1 MSPSNDRRSPMPLLK
16 TCQTCFHLKIRCEKT
31 QDSDLCDRCLRLGKT
46 CIFNQARRRQNVNRQ
61 RNGRERLGAQSVSD
75 RSSKSPANR
84 QQQARGSEADHDILN
99 KDASLD
105 PFEQGILTF
114 EKGQSLLETFTRR
127 FIPYFPFVL
136 FPSDSSIEELNSQH
150 PCACLAM
157 LAAASYTEVGTQVAL
172 GNLFK
177 QIVAVRMVD
186 GDFNQLDL
194 LQGLLIHVAW
204 AHYQPKPKRY
214 IQHLH
219 LITCIISDL
228 RLDRPRKPKLWSAE
242 GGRYQNKPDWQPDEM
257 RALAGAYYL
266 SSSSSIILQ
275 KSRQVFN
282 TTYLLACC
290 EHLASLNQ
298 YPTDKFLPYITRVQ
312 TLIENI
318 EDLVCK
324 TATTDNGLQFF
335 TECQEITQKCLD
347 IKSTLPFPLSESP
360 PLLLQIHILELMLS
374 QSSPRGTAFG
384 LDKFQN
390 PFQDE
395 TTLNEW
401 LSTSMSA
408 TRSLIGV
415 ILVMPQG
422 EEVAMSNMGWIMMN
436 CALNLAVRLDLIAA
450 RGSLSG
456 FTQQLRRFL
465 DMGHTLRQLV
475 LRFEAVPGP
484 DASADHPFHGIVKR
498 VRRLENWYLSQVA
511 QQTADSTS
519 SISPSSGSQPS
530 ISLSD
535 HTSGMPVSM
544 PLPYQNWNMGG
555 GSEWYQNPDL
565 DISTFLF
572 ADPIDFPMNFAW
584 AS

>member
-1 MSPSNDRRSPMPLLK
+1 
-16 TCQTCFHLKIRCEKT
+16 
-31 QDSDLCDRCLRLGKT
+31 
-46 CIFNQARRRQNVNRQ
+46 
-61 RNGRERLGAQSVSD
+61 
-75 RSSKSPANR
+75 
-84 QQQARGSEADHDILN
+84 
-99 KDASLD
+99 
-105 PFEQGILTF
+105 
-114 EKGQSLLETFTRR
+114 
-127 FIPYFPFVL
+127 
-136 FPSDSSIEELNSQH
+136 
-150 PCACLAM
+150 M

-204 AHYQPKPKRY
+204 
-214 IQHLH
+214 
-219 LITCIISDL
+219 
-228 RLDRPRKPKLWSAE
+228 PRKPKLWSAE

>member
-1 MSPSNDRRSPMPLLK
+1 MSPSNDHRSPMPLLK

-61 RNGRERLGAQSVSD
+61 RERLGAQSVSD
-75 RSSKSPANR
+75 RSSKSPVNR
-84 QQQARGSEADHDILN
+84 QQQARGSQGDHDILN

-114 EKGQSLLETFTRR
+114 EKGQNLLEIFTRR

-157 LAAASYTEVGTQVAL
+157 LAAASYTDVGTQVAL

-177 QIVAVRMVD
+177 QIVAVRMVN
-186 GDFNQLDL
+186 GEFNQLDL
-194 LQGLLIHVAW
+194 LQGLLIYVAW
-204 AHYQPKPKRY
+204 
-214 IQHLH
+214 
-219 LITCIISDL
+219 
-228 RLDRPRKPKLWSAE
+228 PRKPKLWSAE

-324 TATTDNGLQFF
+324 TATADNGLQFF
-335 TECQEITQKCLD
+335 TECQEITQNCLD

-450 RGSLSG
+450 QGSLSG
-456 FTQQLRRFL
+456 FTQHLRRFL
-465 DMGHTLRQLV
+465 DMRHTLRQLV

-498 VRRLENWYLSQVA
+498 IRRLENWYLSQVA

-535 HTSGMPVSM
+535 HTGGMPVSM

-572 ADPIDFPMNFAW
+572 ADPIDFPMNFEW